1 MDGDAA
7 DIVEGTVADLGDLE
21 RWWKDPGIAVWSFI
35 LFGCFLLN
43 ATLFLA
49 FLIRPGLRTISNRFV
64 MNLTVS
70 NLLISALLNPLLIM
84 DASPSSKTSS
94 SPLSAESVCAISEG
108 ATALMTTSSVLSVF
122 LIAIDQ
128 YFAVVDPLRYRARV
142 DKLKSGILIVSV
154 WLVSSVFAL
163 LAFLNPNPRSLWL
176 SCNLERLS
184 TSVVDQTENT
194 STNSRIDSSFSIF
207 ENETA
212 GLETFSSSNNKSGL
226 IETFDIE
233 ERIEFVENSTIFL
246 EVDAFV
252 DNSNTY
258 GMIYALVHS
267 LFAYLL
273 PFACV
278 CWIYV
283 KIYSAAHRNSER
295 TRRTGSRPI
304 LSSASFCEDPRSQQ
318 QLQQQHQQLQQ
329 QADNLGDDFRRIPKI
344 SSLSSIDETSETT
357 QPAGSQVPR
366 RRSFSSASEILPSN
380 LPCCEVAGEATSSS
394 GAVVFTLG
402 AETIEDPNDEENERN
417 ESNEAKLPVVSTLKA
432 EFLEKNE
439 PSTWPYDDLVKSRF
453 LDRADQRVKSSHD
466 LMYEQMLMREST
478 RGSWFTDSATGLPD
492 LVDCSDSDS
501 EGEVTSERFRPMIDV
516 VVDDCARSEQ
526 NPMYLSPYSAAYETA
541 SNRNE
546 GKNKV
551 EVNVT
556 SYVGQSSRVD
566 ERSDL
571 GGGNIESELNEFER
585 SKKRQRYDGLPSDF
599 EITEVIVESC
609 EVFDV
614 QGTDRTTEIA
624 LTGASTE
631 TSACL
636 LTPIV
641 TITPAPNKSS
651 LHRVASVR
659 STSSYINSLKY
670 RISNGSLFRYREETR
685 AARISALVIVM
696 GLICWSPY
704 EILLL
709 LKNLPPY
716 NDQRIAHEYDVTA
729 LCFLVLAAYVSPLLF
744 GYRSKRVKRELRKF
758 FCFKKELSYKNNRSL
773 MAKKVLKRRHSST
786 FSHLEMD
793 NRYNIFNC
801 VYGRNRWPKEKVQF
815 VQVPDTALVVETC
828 RSSFSSGA
836 STQISST
843 STDDC

>member
-1 MDGDAA
+1 M
-7 DIVEGTVADLGDLE
+7 DLGDFE
-21 RWWKDPGIAVWSFI
+21 RWWKDPGIAVWSFV

-43 ATLFLA
+43 AILFLA

-84 DASPSSKTSS
+84 DALPTSKSDS
-94 SPLSAESVCAISEG
+94 SPLSAESICAISEG

-128 YFAVVDPLRYRARV
+128 YFAVVDPLRYRAKV
-142 DKLKSGILIVSV
+142 DKLKSGILIISV
-154 WLVSSVFAL
+154 WLISSIFAL

-176 SCNLERLS
+176 SCNLQSISTTYLS
-184 TSVVDQTENT
+184 R
-194 STNSRIDSSFSIF
+194 NSSINLQSNSSFGIIK
-207 ENETA
+207 NNTA
-212 GLETFSSSNNKSGL
+212 D
-226 IETFDIE
+226 IETE
-233 ERIEFVENSTIFL
+233 WIEFVDYAPNES
-246 EVDAFV
+246 
-252 DNSNTY
+252 SMTY
-258 GMIYALVHS
+258 GTIYTVVHS
-267 LFAYLL
+267 IFAYLL
-273 PFACV
+273 PFTCV

-304 LSSASFCEDPRSQQ
+304 LSSASFCEDQKSQ
-318 QLQQQHQQLQQ
+318 QQQHQQV
-329 QADNLGDDFRRIPKI
+329 DNFVEEFRRIPKI

-366 RRSFSSASEILPSN
+366 GRSFSSALDIHSTNLPSTNEASSSGTVVFTVGPDTDECSHHEENEKNISNKSN
-380 LPCCEVAGEATSSS
+380 LP
-394 GAVVFTLG
+394 
-402 AETIEDPNDEENERN
+402 I
-417 ESNEAKLPVVSTLKA
+417 STQKA
-432 EFLEKNE
+432 EFMEKDE
-439 PSTWPYDDLVKSRF
+439 ITTQLYLDPTKYDLVKSRF
-453 LDRADQRVKSSHD
+453 LDRPDQRRKLSHN
-466 LMYEQMLMREST
+466 LMYDQMLLQEGT
-478 RGSWFTDSATGLPD
+478 RGSWLNNDGITDLRN
-492 LVDCSDSDS
+492 SDTEEDFSS
-501 EGEVTSERFRPMIDV
+501 EHFRPTVEDEACRQQKPI
-516 VVDDCARSEQ
+516 
-526 NPMYLSPYSAAYETA
+526 YLSPYSTYETA
-541 SNRNE
+541 LNRNE
-546 GKNKV
+546 EKDGT
-551 EVNVT
+551 EVDGIYT
-556 SYVGQSSRVD
+556 TQSLRINETFVRTKD
-566 ERSDL
+566 
-571 GGGNIESELNEFER
+571 GGNTEESDRNKFER
-585 SKKRQRYDGLPSDF
+585 STNRKHYDGLPSDF
-599 EITEVIVESC
+599 EITEVIVDNC
-609 EVFDV
+609 DVFNV
-614 QGTDRTTEIA
+614 ENTGKPTEIVMN
-624 LTGASTE
+624 GANTE

-641 TITPAPNKSS
+641 TITPAPNKST
-651 LHRVASVR
+651 LHRVASVK

-716 NDQRIAHEYDVTA
+716 NDRRIAHEYDVTA

-773 MAKKVLKRRHSST
+773 MAKKVLKRRHSNT
-786 FSHLEMD
+786 FSNMELE

-815 VQVPDTALVVETC
+815 VQVPDTALAVETC

>member
-1 MDGDAA
+1 M
-7 DIVEGTVADLGDLE
+7 DLGDLE
-21 RWWKDPGIAVWSFI
+21 RWWQDSGIAIWSFV

-43 ATLFLA
+43 VILFLA

-70 NLLISALLNPLLIM
+70 NLLICGLLNLLLIM
-84 DASPSSKTSS
+84 DASPTSEPDSSVF
-94 SPLSAESVCAISEG
+94 SAEKICAISEG

-128 YFAVVDPLRYRARV
+128 YFAVVDPLRYRAKV
-142 DKLKSGILIVSV
+142 DKVKSEILICSV
-154 WLVSSVFAL
+154 WLISSMFAIM
-163 LAFLNPNPRSLWL
+163 AFLNPNPRSLWL
-176 SCNLERLS
+176 SCNLRSMPATTDLTFNNSSTDVQSNLS
-184 TSVVDQTENT
+184 VAIIENNTT
-194 STNSRIDSSFSIF
+194 STTTTI
-207 ENETA
+207 T
-212 GLETFSSSNNKSGL
+212 
-226 IETFDIE
+226 DIE
-233 ERIEFVENSTIFL
+233 MEWIEYG
-246 EVDAFV
+246 D
-252 DNSNTY
+252 DNISNEMPMTY
-258 GMIYALVHS
+258 GMIYAILHS
-267 LFAYLL
+267 LTAYLL

-304 LSSASFCEDPRSQQ
+304 LSSASFCEDSKSQQHLQQQQQQ
-318 QLQQQHQQLQQ
+318 QLQQQQLQQ
-329 QADNLGDDFRRIPKI
+329 QQHQQMDNLLDDFRRIPKI

-357 QPAGSQVPR
+357 QPAAGSQIPR
-366 RRSFSSASEILPSN
+366 GRSFSSVSEIHSLHVSPSPPTN
-380 LPCCEVAGEATSSS
+380 NNNNEDSSS
-394 GAVVFTLG
+394 GGDGSVVFTVG
-402 AETIEDPNDEENERN
+402 GMDADECSHIEENETNKSNGHINSITPAISIEKIDLTDN
-417 ESNEAKLPVVSTLKA
+417 E
-432 EFLEKNE
+432 E
-439 PSTWPYDDLVKSRF
+439 PRLYSDHTKYDHLVKNHY
-453 LDRADQRVKSSHD
+453 LDRPEDIRQKSPHN
-466 LMYEQMLMREST
+466 LMYDQMLIRESK
-478 RGSWFTDSATGLPD
+478 RGSWLNNDNVITDLRN
-492 LVDCSDSDS
+492 SDTEED
-501 EGEVTSERFRPMIDV
+501 ETSECFRSTNSV
-516 VVDDCARSEQ
+516 FNEQ
-526 NPMYLSPYSAAYETA
+526 KSTYLSPYSAYETIV
-541 SNRNE
+541 NRNE
-546 GKNKV
+546 QNDDA
-551 EVNVT
+551 EINDI
-556 SYVGQSSRVD
+556 YVAPSSRIND
-566 ERSDL
+566 RLIRTKERRNVV
-571 GGGNIESELNEFER
+571 GESKVNEFER
-585 SKKRQRYDGLPSDF
+585 LKNEKHYNEGGGRGVGGVTSDCDL
-599 EITEVIVESC
+599 TEVIVDGNC
-609 EVFDV
+609 EVYNV
-614 QGTDRTTEIA
+614 ENTGRSREIVVNGTNNN
-624 LTGASTE
+624 E

-641 TITPAPNKSS
+641 TITPAPNKNT
-651 LHRVASVR
+651 LHRVSSVR

-716 NDQRIAHEYDVTA
+716 NNYKIAHEYDVTV

-773 MAKKVLKRRHSST
+773 MAKKVLKRRHSNT
-786 FSHLEMD
+786 FSHLELD

-815 VQVPDTALVVETC
+815 VQVPDTALAVETC

-836 STQISST
+836 STQISTT

>member
-1 MDGDAA
+1 
-7 DIVEGTVADLGDLE
+7 
-21 RWWKDPGIAVWSFI
+21 
-35 LFGCFLLN
+35 
-43 ATLFLA
+43 
-49 FLIRPGLRTISNRFV
+49 

-84 DASPSSKTSS
+84 DALPTSKSDS
-94 SPLSAESVCAISEG
+94 SPLSAESICAISEG

-128 YFAVVDPLRYRARV
+128 YFAVVDPLRYRAKV
-142 DKLKSGILIVSV
+142 DKLKSGILIISV
-154 WLVSSVFAL
+154 WLISSIFAL

-176 SCNLERLS
+176 SCNLQSISTTYLS
-184 TSVVDQTENT
+184 R
-194 STNSRIDSSFSIF
+194 NSSINLQSNSSFGIIK
-207 ENETA
+207 NNTA
-212 GLETFSSSNNKSGL
+212 D
-226 IETFDIE
+226 IETE
-233 ERIEFVENSTIFL
+233 WIEFVDYAPNES
-246 EVDAFV
+246 
-252 DNSNTY
+252 SMTY
-258 GMIYALVHS
+258 GTIYTVVHS
-267 LFAYLL
+267 IFAYLL
-273 PFACV
+273 PFTCV

-304 LSSASFCEDPRSQQ
+304 LSSASFCEDQKSQ
-318 QLQQQHQQLQQ
+318 QQQHQQV
-329 QADNLGDDFRRIPKI
+329 DNFVEDFRRIPKI

-366 RRSFSSASEILPSN
+366 GRSFSSALDIHSTNLPSTNEASSSGTVVFTVGPDTDECSHHEENEKNISNKSN
-380 LPCCEVAGEATSSS
+380 LP
-394 GAVVFTLG
+394 
-402 AETIEDPNDEENERN
+402 I
-417 ESNEAKLPVVSTLKA
+417 STQKA
-432 EFLEKNE
+432 EFMEKDE
-439 PSTWPYDDLVKSRF
+439 ITTQLYLDPTKYDLVKSRF
-453 LDRADQRVKSSHD
+453 LDRPDQRRKLSHN
-466 LMYEQMLMREST
+466 LMYDQMLLQEGT
-478 RGSWFTDSATGLPD
+478 RGSWLNNDGITDLRN
-492 LVDCSDSDS
+492 SDTEEDFSS
-501 EGEVTSERFRPMIDV
+501 EHFRPAIEDEA
-516 VVDDCARSEQ
+516 CRQ
-526 NPMYLSPYSAAYETA
+526 QKPIYLSPYSTYETA
-541 SNRNE
+541 LNRNE
-546 GKNKV
+546 EKDGTEVDGIYTTQSLRINETFVRTKDRGNTEESDRNK
-551 EVNVT
+551 
-556 SYVGQSSRVD
+556 
-566 ERSDL
+566 
-571 GGGNIESELNEFER
+571 FER
-585 SKKRQRYDGLPSDF
+585 STNRKHYDGLPSDF
-599 EITEVIVESC
+599 EITEVIVDNC
-609 EVFDV
+609 DVFNV
-614 QGTDRTTEIA
+614 ENTGKPTEIVMN
-624 LTGASTE
+624 GANTE

-641 TITPAPNKSS
+641 TITPAPNKST
-651 LHRVASVR
+651 LHRVASVK

-716 NDQRIAHEYDVTA
+716 NDRRIAHEYDVTA

-773 MAKKVLKRRHSST
+773 MAKKVLKRRHSNT
-786 FSHLEMD
+786 FSNMELE

-815 VQVPDTALVVETC
+815 VQVPDTALAVETC

>member
-1 MDGDAA
+1 MDL
-7 DIVEGTVADLGDLE
+7 EDLE
-21 RWWKDPGIAVWSFI
+21 RWWKNPGIAVWSFV

-43 ATLFLA
+43 VILFLI

-70 NLLISALLNPLLIM
+70 NLLICALLNPLLIM
-84 DASPSSKTSS
+84 DASPTTKSDS
-94 SPLSAESVCAISEG
+94 SPLSAENICAVSEG

-128 YFAVVDPLRYRARV
+128 YFAVVDPLRYRAKV
-142 DKLKSGILIVSV
+142 DKLKSGILIISV
-154 WLVSSVFAL
+154 WLISSIFAL

-176 SCNLERLS
+176 SCNLQSISATYLS
-184 TSVVDQTENT
+184 R
-194 STNSRIDSSFSIF
+194 NSSINLQSNSSFGIIK
-207 ENETA
+207 
-212 GLETFSSSNNKSGL
+212 NKTVD
-226 IETFDIE
+226 IETKW
-233 ERIEFVENSTIFL
+233 IEFVENAPN
-246 EVDAFV
+246 E
-252 DNSNTY
+252 NSMTY
-258 GMIYALVHS
+258 GTIYTMVHS

-304 LSSASFCEDPRSQQ
+304 LSSASFCEDQKSQQ
-318 QLQQQHQQLQQ
+318 QQNQQV
-329 QADNLGDDFRRIPKI
+329 DSFVEDCRRIPKI

-357 QPAGSQVPR
+357 QPAGSQVLR
-366 RRSFSSASEILPSN
+366 GRSFSSALEIHLTNLPSTN
-380 LPCCEVAGEATSSS
+380 EVSSS
-394 GAVVFTLG
+394 TTVVFTVG
-402 AETIEDPNDEENERN
+402 PDTDECSSYHEENEKN
-417 ESNEAKLPVVSTLKA
+417 ESNKSDLPISTRKA
-432 EFLEKNE
+432 DFMEKDEINIQLF
-439 PSTWPYDDLVKSRF
+439 PDPTKYDLVKNRF
-453 LDRADQRVKSSHD
+453 LDRSDHRRKLSHN
-466 LMYEQMLMREST
+466 LMYDQMLVQEST
-478 RGSWFTDSATGLPD
+478 RDSWLNNDAVAD
-492 LVDCSDSDS
+492 VRNSDTEEDIP
-501 EGEVTSERFRPMIDV
+501 SERFRPTIEDDV
-516 VVDDCARSEQ
+516 CRQ
-526 NPMYLSPYSAAYETA
+526 QKPIYLSPYSAYETA
-541 SNRNE
+541 LNRNE
-546 GKNKV
+546 EKDGIEVDGIYTTQGLRFNDTFVQTKDHGNV
-551 EVNVT
+551 E
-556 SYVGQSSRVD
+556 
-566 ERSDL
+566 ESDK
-571 GGGNIESELNEFER
+571 NEFER
-585 SKKRQRYDGLPSDF
+585 SKNKKHYDGLTSDF
-599 EITEVIVESC
+599 EITEVIVDNC
-609 EVFDV
+609 DVFNV
-614 QGTDRTTEIA
+614 ENTGKSTEIV
-624 LTGASTE
+624 LNGTNTE

-641 TITPAPNKSS
+641 TITPAPNKST

-709 LKNLPPY
+709 LKNFPPY
-716 NDQRIAHEYDVTA
+716 NDRRIAHEYDVMA

-773 MAKKVLKRRHSST
+773 MAKKVLKRRHSNT
-786 FSHLEMD
+786 FSQMEQE

-815 VQVPDTALVVETC
+815 VQVSDTALAVETC

>member
-1 MDGDAA
+1 M
-7 DIVEGTVADLGDLE
+7 DLGDFE
-21 RWWKDPGIAVWSFI
+21 RWWKDPGIAVWSFV

-43 ATLFLA
+43 AILFLA

-84 DASPSSKTSS
+84 DALPTSKSDS
-94 SPLSAESVCAISEG
+94 SPLSAESICAISEG

-128 YFAVVDPLRYRARV
+128 YFAVVDPLRYRAKV
-142 DKLKSGILIVSV
+142 DKLKSGILIISV
-154 WLVSSVFAL
+154 WLISSIFAL

-176 SCNLERLS
+176 SCNLQSISTTYLS
-184 TSVVDQTENT
+184 R
-194 STNSRIDSSFSIF
+194 NSSINLQSNSSFGIIK
-207 ENETA
+207 NNTA
-212 GLETFSSSNNKSGL
+212 D
-226 IETFDIE
+226 IETE
-233 ERIEFVENSTIFL
+233 WIEFVDYAPNES
-246 EVDAFV
+246 
-252 DNSNTY
+252 SMTY
-258 GMIYALVHS
+258 GTIYTVVHS
-267 LFAYLL
+267 IFAYLL
-273 PFACV
+273 PFTCV

-304 LSSASFCEDPRSQQ
+304 LSSASFCEDQKSQ
-318 QLQQQHQQLQQ
+318 QQQHQQV
-329 QADNLGDDFRRIPKI
+329 DNFVEEFRRIPKI

-366 RRSFSSASEILPSN
+366 GRSFSSALDIHSTNLPSTNEASSSGTVVFTVGPDTDECSHHEENEKNISNKSN
-380 LPCCEVAGEATSSS
+380 LP
-394 GAVVFTLG
+394 
-402 AETIEDPNDEENERN
+402 I
-417 ESNEAKLPVVSTLKA
+417 STQKA
-432 EFLEKNE
+432 EFMEKDE
-439 PSTWPYDDLVKSRF
+439 ITTQLYLDPTKYDLVKSRF
-453 LDRADQRVKSSHD
+453 LDRPDQRRKLSHN
-466 LMYEQMLMREST
+466 LMYDQMLLQEGT
-478 RGSWFTDSATGLPD
+478 RGSWLNNDGITDLRN
-492 LVDCSDSDS
+492 SDTEEDFSS
-501 EGEVTSERFRPMIDV
+501 EHFRPTIEDEA
-516 VVDDCARSEQ
+516 CRQ
-526 NPMYLSPYSAAYETA
+526 QKPIYLSPYSTYETA
-541 SNRNE
+541 LNRNE
-546 GKNKV
+546 EKDGT
-551 EVNVT
+551 EVDGIYT
-556 SYVGQSSRVD
+556 TQSLRINETFVRTKD
-566 ERSDL
+566 
-571 GGGNIESELNEFER
+571 GGNTEESDRNKFER
-585 SKKRQRYDGLPSDF
+585 STNRKHYDGLPSDF
-599 EITEVIVESC
+599 EITEVIVDNC
-609 EVFDV
+609 DVFNV
-614 QGTDRTTEIA
+614 ENTGKPTEIVMN
-624 LTGASTE
+624 GANTE

-641 TITPAPNKSS
+641 TITPAPNKST
-651 LHRVASVR
+651 LHRVASVK

-716 NDQRIAHEYDVTA
+716 NDRRIAHEYDVTA

-773 MAKKVLKRRHSST
+773 MAKKVLKRRHSNT
-786 FSHLEMD
+786 FSNMELE

-815 VQVPDTALVVETC
+815 VQVPDTALAVETC

>member
-1 MDGDAA
+1 
-7 DIVEGTVADLGDLE
+7 
-21 RWWKDPGIAVWSFI
+21 
-35 LFGCFLLN
+35 
-43 ATLFLA
+43 
-49 FLIRPGLRTISNRFV
+49 

-84 DASPSSKTSS
+84 DALPTSKSDS
-94 SPLSAESVCAISEG
+94 SPLSAESICAISEG

-128 YFAVVDPLRYRARV
+128 YFAVVDPLRYRAKV
-142 DKLKSGILIVSV
+142 DKLKSGILIISV
-154 WLVSSVFAL
+154 WLISSIFAL

-176 SCNLERLS
+176 SCNLQSISTTYLS
-184 TSVVDQTENT
+184 R
-194 STNSRIDSSFSIF
+194 NSSINLQSNSSFGIIK
-207 ENETA
+207 NNTA
-212 GLETFSSSNNKSGL
+212 D
-226 IETFDIE
+226 IETE
-233 ERIEFVENSTIFL
+233 WIEFVDYAPNES
-246 EVDAFV
+246 
-252 DNSNTY
+252 SMTY
-258 GMIYALVHS
+258 GTIYTVVHS
-267 LFAYLL
+267 IFAYLL
-273 PFACV
+273 PFTCV

-304 LSSASFCEDPRSQQ
+304 LSSASFCEDQKSQ
-318 QLQQQHQQLQQ
+318 QQQHQQV
-329 QADNLGDDFRRIPKI
+329 DNFVEEFRRIPKI

-366 RRSFSSASEILPSN
+366 GRSFSSALDIHSTNLPSTNEASSSGTVVFTVGPDTDECSHHEENEKNISNKSN
-380 LPCCEVAGEATSSS
+380 LP
-394 GAVVFTLG
+394 
-402 AETIEDPNDEENERN
+402 I
-417 ESNEAKLPVVSTLKA
+417 STQKA
-432 EFLEKNE
+432 EFMEKDE
-439 PSTWPYDDLVKSRF
+439 ITTQLYLDPTKYDLVKSRF
-453 LDRADQRVKSSHD
+453 LDRPDQRRKLSHN
-466 LMYEQMLMREST
+466 LMYDQMLLQEGT
-478 RGSWFTDSATGLPD
+478 RGSWLNNDGITDLRN
-492 LVDCSDSDS
+492 SDTEEDFSS
-501 EGEVTSERFRPMIDV
+501 EHFRPTVEDEACRQQKPI
-516 VVDDCARSEQ
+516 
-526 NPMYLSPYSAAYETA
+526 YLSPYSTYETA
-541 SNRNE
+541 LNRNE
-546 GKNKV
+546 EKDGT
-551 EVNVT
+551 EVDGIYT
-556 SYVGQSSRVD
+556 TQSLRINETFVRTKD
-566 ERSDL
+566 
-571 GGGNIESELNEFER
+571 GGNTEESDRNKFER
-585 SKKRQRYDGLPSDF
+585 STNRKHYDGLPSDF
-599 EITEVIVESC
+599 EITEVIVDNC
-609 EVFDV
+609 DVFNV
-614 QGTDRTTEIA
+614 ENTGKPTEIVMN
-624 LTGASTE
+624 GANTE

-641 TITPAPNKSS
+641 TITPAPNKST
-651 LHRVASVR
+651 LHRVASVK

-716 NDQRIAHEYDVTA
+716 NDRRIAHEYDVTA

-773 MAKKVLKRRHSST
+773 MAKKVLKRRHSNT
-786 FSHLEMD
+786 FSNMELE

-815 VQVPDTALVVETC
+815 VQVPDTALAVETC

>member
-1 MDGDAA
+1 
-7 DIVEGTVADLGDLE
+7 
-21 RWWKDPGIAVWSFI
+21 
-35 LFGCFLLN
+35 
-43 ATLFLA
+43 
-49 FLIRPGLRTISNRFV
+49 

-84 DASPSSKTSS
+84 DALPTSKSDS
-94 SPLSAESVCAISEG
+94 SPLSAESICAISEG

-128 YFAVVDPLRYRARV
+128 YFAVVDPLRYRAKV
-142 DKLKSGILIVSV
+142 DKLKSGILIISV
-154 WLVSSVFAL
+154 WLISSIFAL

-176 SCNLERLS
+176 SCNLQSISTTYLS
-184 TSVVDQTENT
+184 R
-194 STNSRIDSSFSIF
+194 NSSINLQSNSSFGIIK
-207 ENETA
+207 NNTA
-212 GLETFSSSNNKSGL
+212 D
-226 IETFDIE
+226 IETE
-233 ERIEFVENSTIFL
+233 WIEFVDYAPNES
-246 EVDAFV
+246 
-252 DNSNTY
+252 SMTY
-258 GMIYALVHS
+258 GTIYTVVHS
-267 LFAYLL
+267 IFAYLL
-273 PFACV
+273 PFTCV

-304 LSSASFCEDPRSQQ
+304 LSSASFCEDQKSQ
-318 QLQQQHQQLQQ
+318 QQQHQQV
-329 QADNLGDDFRRIPKI
+329 DNFVEDFRRIPKI

-366 RRSFSSASEILPSN
+366 GRSFSSALDIHSTNLPSTNEASSSGTVVFTVGPDTDECSHHEENEKNISNKSN
-380 LPCCEVAGEATSSS
+380 LP
-394 GAVVFTLG
+394 
-402 AETIEDPNDEENERN
+402 I
-417 ESNEAKLPVVSTLKA
+417 STQKA
-432 EFLEKNE
+432 EFMEKDE
-439 PSTWPYDDLVKSRF
+439 ITTQLYPDPTKYDLVKSRF
-453 LDRADQRVKSSHD
+453 LDRPDQRRKLSHN
-466 LMYEQMLMREST
+466 LMYDQMLLQEGT
-478 RGSWFTDSATGLPD
+478 RGSWLNNDGITDLRN
-492 LVDCSDSDS
+492 SDTEEDFSS
-501 EGEVTSERFRPMIDV
+501 EHFRPAIEDEA
-516 VVDDCARSEQ
+516 CRQ
-526 NPMYLSPYSAAYETA
+526 QKPIYLSPYSTYETA
-541 SNRNE
+541 LNRNE
-546 GKNKV
+546 EKDGTEVDGIYTTQSLRINETFVRTKDRGNTEESDRNK
-551 EVNVT
+551 
-556 SYVGQSSRVD
+556 
-566 ERSDL
+566 
-571 GGGNIESELNEFER
+571 FER
-585 SKKRQRYDGLPSDF
+585 STNRKHYDGLPSDF
-599 EITEVIVESC
+599 EITEVIVDNC
-609 EVFDV
+609 DVFNV
-614 QGTDRTTEIA
+614 ENTGKPTEIVMN
-624 LTGASTE
+624 GANTE

-651 LHRVASVR
+651 TLHRVASVK

-716 NDQRIAHEYDVTA
+716 NDRRIAHEYDVTA

-773 MAKKVLKRRHSST
+773 MAKKVLKRRHSNT
-786 FSHLEMD
+786 FSNMELE

-815 VQVPDTALVVETC
+815 VQVPDTALAVETC